1 MRKRGSLNKRT
12 DSFIRAVDRAEGA
25 DLLTKLSAISEDPA
39 LPLRMRLDAVRYLSG
54 ALHGRVRLNH
64 AAKQR
69 ISENLATA

>member
-25 DLLTKLSAISEDPA
+25 DLLTKLSAMSEDPA

-64 AAKQR
+64 AAKRQ
-69 ISENLATA
+69 IADNMTAA